1 MRGGGNELNSNQPDT
16 TDPVGPKFRR
26 GVDVVEQQYDDR
38 WPARGQAN
46 IRAREYPPLDD
57 VSRQGT
63 VTRYLKYERGP
74 SISRPARL
82 PSSAEI
88 IGEREL
94 RRRR

>member
-1 MRGGGNELNSNQPDT
+1 MSRLNSNEPDT
-16 TDPVGPKFRR
+16 TDPIGRKFRR

-38 WPARGQAN
+38 FPSRGQAN

-57 VSRQGT
+57 VSRQGA
-63 VTRYLKYERGP
+63 VTRYMKYERGP
-74 SISRPARL
+74 SVSRPARM
-82 PSSAEI
+82 PTSAEI

>member
-1 MRGGGNELNSNQPDT
+1 VAEGEDRRIGGPMLRRAIDT
-16 TDPVGPKFRR
+16 
-26 GVDVVEQQYDDR
+26 VEQQYDDR

-46 IRAREYPPLDD
+46 IRAREYEPLDD
-57 VSRQGT
+57 VSREGS

-74 SISRPARL
+74 SVSRPARL
-82 PSSAEI
+82 PTSAEI